1 MNPMWTA
8 CGTAGV
14 GEFVQGVF
22 LPSPLRD
29 IFQFWFEPA
38 APRMP
43 ALTRELAAVLV
54 FLFVFWSLLVVSAGI
69 LVWIGASRERRIM
82 PAIRAVRN
90 ISLNN
95 VMITSFHSLNVD
107 DSLGEA
113 ADHALRSLQADFP
126 ILDGVRLSG
135 VLTREEVLTAMER
148 HGPRRVLG
156 EVMRPVRK
164 AAKSTDTISS
174 ALRTLEMT
182 GAGFLPVFEQGTMAG
197 LVTTENLKAYIRF
210 HLAQHSYKKTALHG
224 GQTGVLQRV
233 EAVRRV

>member
-8 CGTAGV
+8 FGTAGV

-29 IFQFWFEPA
+29 IFQFWFEPG

-43 ALTRELAAVLV
+43 ALTRELATVLV

-90 ISLNN
+90 MSLND
-95 VMITSFHSLNVD
+95 VMITGFHSLNVD

-113 ADHALRSLQADFP
+113 AEHALRSLQTDFP

-135 VLTREEVLTAMER
+135 VLTREEVLTALER
-148 HGPRRVLG
+148 HGNRHDL
-156 EVMRPVRK
+156 ERP
-164 AAKSTDTISS
+164 
-174 ALRTLEMT
+174 
-182 GAGFLPVFEQGTMAG
+182 
-197 LVTTENLKAYIRF
+197 ENA
-210 HLAQHSYKKTALHG
+210 
-224 GQTGVLQRV
+224 
-233 EAVRRV
+233 